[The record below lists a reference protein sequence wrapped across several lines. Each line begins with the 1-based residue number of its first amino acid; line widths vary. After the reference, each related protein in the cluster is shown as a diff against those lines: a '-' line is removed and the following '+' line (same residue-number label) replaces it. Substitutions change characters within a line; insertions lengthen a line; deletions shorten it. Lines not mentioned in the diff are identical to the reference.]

1 MTAAP
6 SAPPEPE
13 APAAAPTEASAG
25 SIAVRLR
32 DGIPFAVMV
41 FAAVWIGWSLLGLLS
56 VGVIPVGQ
64 PVGVPGLDAT
74 PITPG
79 WHNLFDGGN
88 RADAL
93 WYQRIAADGYHPEDA
108 SAAFFPLYPMLVH
121 AVSWL
126 GVGTLQAALFV
137 AQASLLGS
145 LVVMYAL
152 TTREFGDSAGR
163 RATRYLAVF
172 PTAFFLLSPFTESL
186 FLFVVL
192 LAFWFAR
199 DGRWWQAAI
208 PATLASLTRSAGIV
222 LVGALLV
229 EAAMQWHAQGRPFGP
244 RWLAPRLLGIAA
256 PAIGLV
262 LYMAYWSVL
271 RGDAAAPVRAQKN
284 WGKEWTWPQETI
296 WHAITSAW
304 QYQSYWLIDL
314 LVTAIPVV
322 AVLAGIRFLRP
333 SYSVYALGSVM
344 LPLVNQF
351 PPRPLMSVP
360 RYVVVLFPAFMALAV
375 FAERRK
381 LPNSLVIGVFSGL
394 FALLGML
401 FVNAYSIF

>member
-1 MTAAP
+1 VTAVP
-6 SAPPEPE
+6 SAPAE
-13 APAAAPTEASAG
+13 APPVVAEPSAG
-25 SIAVRLR
+25 PPAVRLR
-32 DGIPFAVMV
+32 DALPFAVMV

-93 WYQRIAADGYHPEDA
+93 WYQRIASGGYSPADA
-108 SAAFFPLYPMLVH
+108 SAAFFPLYPMIVH

-126 GVGTLQAALFV
+126 GIGTLQAALLV

-145 LVVMYAL
+145 LVVLYAL
-152 TTREFGDSAGR
+152 TTREFGETAGR

-199 DGRWWQAAI
+199 DGRWWQAVI
-208 PATLASLTRSAGIV
+208 PAVCASLTRSAGIV

-229 EAAMQWHAQGRPFGP
+229 EAVMQWHAAGRPFGP
-244 RWLAPRLLGIAA
+244 RWLAPRLLASAG
-256 PAIGLV
+256 PAIGLG
-262 LYMAYWSVL
+262 LYSAYWSVL
-271 RGDAAAPVRAQKN
+271 RNDPAAPVRAQKN
-284 WGKEWTWPQETI
+284 WGKVWTWPHETI

-333 SYSVYALGSVM
+333 SYSVYALGSVL

-375 FAERRK
+375 FSTRK
-381 LPNSLVIGVFSGL
+381 KLSNALVIGVFSGL